1 MISRH
6 LALVAIAT
14 VFVLAACGDDGSSAG
29 TATVPASPAT
39 AGTATAATGTATRTS
54 ATATFVPEMTA
65 TTVATVAGSAT
76 PPPSGGSGIEGIA
89 TIGPTCPVERA
100 DSPCPDRPYEA
111 RITFWRGG
119 ALVAETRS
127 AADGRF
133 RVALPPGTYRVVGES
148 EATIPHAVEQTVT
161 VAEGRWSALDIRYDS
176 GIR

>member
-1 MISRH
+1 M
-6 LALVAIAT
+6 LVT
-14 VFVLAACGDDGSSAG
+14 VFLLTACGEGGSSSG
-29 TATVPASPAT
+29 TATAPASPA
-39 AGTATAATGTATRTS
+39 ATRTATGTTSTS
-54 ATATFVPEMTA
+54 AAA
-65 TTVATVAGSAT
+65 TTTAAATLPPESSAIPAVTSAASAT

-111 RITFWRGG
+111 RITVWRGS

-127 AADGRF
+127 GTDGRY

-148 EATIPHAVEQTVT
+148 EVTMPHAGEQTVT
-161 VAEGRWSALDIRYDS
+161 VAEGRWTALDIRYDS